1 MATYDNVPI
10 DRYLNDSENPFAG
23 LISSTYRLPRQFANE
38 AYDAST
44 CSTISQDSTST
55 VSPYSENDE
64 SVFSMQS
71 RGSYT
76 TATSRQSI
84 QSNPVAG
91 WNLPIPQ
98 ISQINTTI
106 VLPCEFISI
115 NCGVAFHPDDF
126 DNWLAHSLTHFKNLP
141 PPSKCFCLFCD
152 KEFEGTNDS
161 RSNWWGRMMHSRDHF
176 LDGETNI
183 RPDFSVIE
191 YMRRN
196 NLMDE
201 ADYTL
206 AGQYTERPSVP
217 SLVRK
222 GFETPE
228 SKLKRERESKVPC
241 DLQKEERHRKRSG
254 HAYKR
259 KERQG
264 STFSRKHMP
273 VSIEHPEYTRI
284 L

>member
-1 MATYDNVPI
+1 MATDDNAPI
-10 DRYLNDSENPFAG
+10 NRYLNDSENPFAG
-23 LISSTYRLPRQFANE
+23 LLSSTNRLPQQFASE

-44 CSTISQDSTST
+44 CSTISQDSEST
-55 VSPYSENDE
+55 LSPYSENDE

-71 RGSYT
+71 RESYT
-76 TATSRQSI
+76 TATSQQSI

-98 ISQINTTI
+98 ISQINNTTI

-115 NCGVAFHPDDF
+115 NCEIRFGPDDF
-126 DNWLAHSLTHFKNLP
+126 DNWLAHSLSHFGNLP
-141 PPSKCFCLFCD
+141 PPPKCFCLFCD
-152 KEFEGTNDS
+152 REFEDPNDS
-161 RSNWWGRMMHSRDHF
+161 SSNWWDRMMHSRDHF
-176 LDGETNI
+176 LDGKTNI

-191 YMRRN
+191 YMRENR
-196 NLMDE
+196 LMDE

-206 AGQYTERPSVP
+206 AGKYTERPAVP

-228 SKLKRERESKVPC
+228 SKLKRERESKILR
-241 DLQKEERHRKRSG
+241 DLQKEDRQRKRSG
-254 HAYKR
+254 HAQKG
-259 KERQG
+259 KERQS

-273 VSIEHPEYTRI
+273 VSIEHP
-284 L
+284 